1 MPFTLS
7 HPAAVLPLLRHP
19 FSPAALVCGSLA
31 PDMPYFLG
39 TAGIPVS
46 AQSWYEPLLNATT
59 SHQVSGIGLPA
70 VFGALLLTAYALV
83 RRPMAALLPT
93 GLSLADGHGHGH
105 GRGVGR
111 VVWVL
116 LSLVTGIVTHLVWD
130 SFTHADGYLVTHLG
144 VLRSDL
150 VGDLTV
156 ARALQH
162 LSTAVGL
169 LAVAL
174 FLWHR
179 LRGASTGRGVGRD
192 TLSRN
197 TRRASAAVL
206 SAAVLAGA
214 AVNTASFSDY
224 RGGPGPADRNG
235 TRDVTEAVLSDWVTG
250 GGAALACAVLA
261 YAGGWW
267 AHRALRRAI
276 ARRSAL
282 AE

>member
-59 SHQVSGIGLPA
+59 SHQVSGIGVPV
-70 VFGALLLTAYALV
+70 VFGAVLLTAYALV
-83 RRPMAALLPT
+83 RRPMAALLPARRSPT
-93 GLSLADGHGHGH
+93 DGHGRVG
-105 GRGVGR
+105 GVRRAG
-111 VVWVL
+111 WAL
-116 LSLVTGIVTHLVWD
+116 LSLVVGIVTHLVWD

-144 VLRSDL
+144 VLRSSL
-150 VGDLTV
+150 AGDLTV
-156 ARALQH
+156 ARAVQH

-169 LAVAL
+169 LAVAF
-174 FLWHR
+174 FLWRR
-179 LRGASTGRGVGRD
+179 LHGASTGRGKGRGSLPR
-192 TLSRN
+192 T
-197 TRRASAAVL
+197 TRRVVLAAL
-206 SAAVLAGA
+206 SAAVPAGA
-214 AVNTASFSDY
+214 AANTAPFSDY

-235 TRDVTEAVLSDWVTG
+235 TRDVTEAVLSDWATG

-267 AHRALRRAI
+267 AHRALRRTT
-276 ARRSAL
+276 ARRSVL
-282 AE
+282 TG